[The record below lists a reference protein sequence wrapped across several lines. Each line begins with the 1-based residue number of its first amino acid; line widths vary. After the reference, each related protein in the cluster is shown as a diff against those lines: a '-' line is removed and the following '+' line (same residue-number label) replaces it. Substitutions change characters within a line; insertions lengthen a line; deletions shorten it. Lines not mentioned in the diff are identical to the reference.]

1 MLIIISPKSTHKCIY
16 LVILIRFKSRYHPD
30 ENYKRRNEQHQNII
44 NRVDVFMDLMNKGW
58 LNDISADYDKAN
70 EIVRFLDAGKNGYF
84 CHSHSNGVILIFVSL
99 KSVVI
104 KLEGGSDQ
112 DVKQLLDGT
121 ADVEI
126 IDAKKE
132 VIELDGD
139 KAHRKTNGADAKVCH
154 FPHYFMVQ
162 VGIS

>member
-1 MLIIISPKSTHKCIY
+1 MLVKT
-16 LVILIRFKSRYHPD
+16 
-30 ENYKRRNEQHQNII
+30 
-44 NRVDVFMDLMNKGW
+44 
-58 LNDISADYDKAN
+58 DIFY
-70 EIVRFLDAGKNGYF
+70 
-84 CHSHSNGVILIFVSL
+84 HSHSNGVILIFVSL
-99 KSVVI
+99 KVVI

-154 FPHYFMVQ
+154 FIV
-162 VGIS
+162 I